1 MYNILIIRDIC
12 YFWHYSKNFY
22 SHQNYKMK
30 KLLFTLIFTTIF
42 MDISAQKPN
51 LESTKTAIEA
61 KLKTVEGEFAV
72 AFKDLQTG
80 KTLFI
85 NEKENF
91 HAASTM
97 KTPVMIEVFKQ
108 AKAEKFK
115 LSDSILVKNEFKS
128 IVDGSPY
135 NMDIADDSGDGMYKM
150 IGKKMTI
157 YDLTYQMIIVSSNLA
172 TNILIDLVDA
182 KNANESMR
190 KLGAKDI
197 QVLRGVEDQKAF
209 DKGLSNTTT
218 AYDLMLIFEKIAQ
231 NKVIDKKSCEEMRKI
246 LFDQK
251 FNEIIPE
258 KLPKTVKVAHK
269 TGSITGV
276 QHDSG
281 IVYLP
286 DGRKYVLVL
295 LSKKLKN
302 ANAGVKVLAEVSEM
316 IYGLM

>member
-1 MYNILIIRDIC
+1 
-12 YFWHYSKNFY
+12 
-22 SHQNYKMK
+22 MK
-30 KLLFTLIFTTIF
+30 KLFFTLIFSIMLSDIF
-42 MDISAQKPN
+42 AQKFSIEN
-51 LESTKTAIEA
+51 LKLAIEA
-61 KLKTVEGEFAV
+61 KLKTVEGEYAV

-97 KTPVMIEVFKQ
+97 KTPVMIEVFEQ
-108 AKAEKFK
+108 AKEGKFR
-115 LSDSILVKNEFKS
+115 LTDSIFVKNGFKS

-135 NMDIADDSGDGMYKM
+135 SMDIADDSGDGMYKM

-157 YDLTYQMIIVSSNLA
+157 YDLTYQMITVSSNLA

-182 KNANESMR
+182 KNANASMR

-197 QVLRGVEDQKAF
+197 KVLRGVEDQKAF

-286 DGRKYVLVL
+286 DGRKYVLVV

-302 ANAGVKVLAEVSEM
+302 VDAGVKILAEVSEM
-316 IYGLM
+316 VYGLF

>member
-1 MYNILIIRDIC
+1 MP
-12 YFWHYSKNFY
+12 
-22 SHQNYKMK
+22 
-30 KLLFTLIFTTIF
+30 IF
-42 MDISAQKPN
+42 AQKQTSEN
-51 LESTKTAIEA
+51 LKIAIET
-61 KLKTVEGEFAV
+61 KLRSVEGEFAV

-108 AKAEKFK
+108 AKAGKFK

-128 IVDGSPY
+128 IVDGSTFGL
-135 NMDIADDSGDGMYKM
+135 DIRDDSGDGMYKK
-150 IGKKMTI
+150 IGQKMTI

-182 KNANESMR
+182 KNANASMR

-209 DKGLSNTTT
+209 DKGLSNSVT

-231 NKVIDKKSCEEMRKI
+231 NKVIDKKSCDEMRKI
-246 LFDQK
+246 LFNQK
-251 FNEIIPE
+251 FNKIIPE
-258 KLPKTVKVAHK
+258 KLPKAVKVAHK

-302 ANAGVKVLAEVSEM
+302 ADAGVKVLAEVSEM
-316 IYGLM
+316 IYVFM

>member
-1 MYNILIIRDIC
+1 
-12 YFWHYSKNFY
+12 
-22 SHQNYKMK
+22 MK
-30 KLLFTLIFTTIF
+30 KLFFTFIFYIIL
-42 MDISAQKPN
+42 MDISAQKPS

-61 KLKTVEGEFAV
+61 KLKNVEGEFAV

-108 AKAEKFK
+108 AKAGKFK
-115 LSDSILVKNEFKS
+115 LTDSILVKNEFKS

-135 NMDIADDSGDGMYKM
+135 SMDIADDSGDGMYKM

-302 ANAGVKVLAEVSEM
+302 ADAGVKVLAEVSEM
-316 IYGLM
+316 IYGVM

>member
-1 MYNILIIRDIC
+1 M
-12 YFWHYSKNFY
+12 KN
-22 SHQNYKMK
+22 
-30 KLLFTLIFTTIF
+30 LLFTLIFSLII
-42 MDISAQKPN
+42 MDNFAQKN
-51 LESTKTAIEA
+51 SLDNTKTLIES
-61 KLKTVEGEFAV
+61 KLKGVEGEFAV

-108 AKAEKFK
+108 AKAGKFK
-115 LSDSILVKNEFKS
+115 LTDSILVKNEFKS
-128 IVDGSPY
+128 IVDGSIFGL
-135 NMDIADDSGDGMYKM
+135 DISDDSADDMYKR
-150 IGKKMTI
+150 IGKRMTI

-182 KNANESMR
+182 KKAQASMR
-190 KLGAKDI
+190 KLGANDI
-197 QVLRGVEDQKAF
+197 AVLRGVEDKKAF
-209 DKGLSNTTT
+209 EKGLNNSVT
-218 AYDLMLIFEKIAQ
+218 AFDLLLIFEKIAQ
-231 NKVIDKKSCEEMRKI
+231 NKVIDKKSCDEMLKI

-251 FNEIIPE
+251 FNTVIPA
-258 KLPKTVKVAHK
+258 KLPKDVKVAHK

-281 IVYLP
+281 IIFLP
-286 DGRKYVLVL
+286 DGRKYILIL

-302 ANAGVKVLAEVSEM
+302 ADAGVEVLSEVSEM
-316 IYGLM
+316 IYGVVK

>member
-1 MYNILIIRDIC
+1 MSII
-12 YFWHYSKNFY
+12 
-22 SHQNYKMK
+22 
-30 KLLFTLIFTTIF
+30 
-42 MDISAQKPN
+42 AQQSTSEN
-51 LESTKTAIEA
+51 LKTAIET
-61 KLKTVEGEFAV
+61 KLKSVEGEFAV

-108 AKAEKFK
+108 AKAGKFM
-115 LSDSILVKNEFKS
+115 LTDSILVKNEFKS
-128 IVDGSPY
+128 IVDGSLY
-135 NMDIADDSGDGMYKM
+135 GMDINDDSADGMYKH

-197 QVLRGVEDQKAF
+197 QVLRGVEDKKAF
-209 DKGLSNTTT
+209 EKGLNNSVT
-218 AYDLMLIFEKIAQ
+218 AFDLMLIFEKIAQ
-231 NKVIDKKSCEEMRKI
+231 NKVIDKRSCDEMRKI

-258 KLPKTVKVAHK
+258 KLPKDVKVAHK

-286 DGRKYVLVL
+286 DGRKYILVL

-302 ANAGVKVLAEVSEM
+302 ADAGVKVLAEISEM
-316 IYGLM
+316 IYNAVK

>member
-1 MYNILIIRDIC
+1 M
-12 YFWHYSKNFY
+12 
-22 SHQNYKMK
+22 
-30 KLLFTLIFTTIF
+30 IFSA
-42 MDISAQKPN
+42 MLHDISAQKPTI
-51 LESTKTAIEA
+51 ESLKTAIEA

-72 AFKDLQTG
+72 SFKDLQTG

-108 AKAEKFK
+108 AKAGKFK
-115 LSDSILVKNEFKS
+115 LTDSILVKNEFKS
-128 IVDGSPY
+128 IVDGSVY
-135 NMDIADDSGDGMYKM
+135 GMDIADDSADGMYKQ

-209 DKGLSNTTT
+209 DKGLNNSVT

-231 NKVIDKKSCEEMRKI
+231 NKVIGKKSCEEMREI

-258 KLPKTVKVAHK
+258 KLPKDIKVAHK

-302 ANAGVKVLAEVSEM
+302 ADAGVKVLAKVSEM

>member
-1 MYNILIIRDIC
+1 M
-12 YFWHYSKNFY
+12 
-22 SHQNYKMK
+22 Q
-30 KLLFTLIFTTIF
+30 KLFFTLIFSV
-42 MDISAQKPN
+42 MLLEISAQKPN

-61 KLKTVEGEFAV
+61 KLKIIEGVFAV

-85 NEKENF
+85 NEKESF

-108 AKAEKFK
+108 AKAGKFK
-115 LSDSILVKNEFKS
+115 LTDSILVKNEFKS

-135 NMDIADDSGDGMYKM
+135 SMDIADDSGDGMYKM

-182 KNANESMR
+182 KNANETMR

-218 AYDLMLIFEKIAQ
+218 AYDLMVIFEKIAQ

-302 ANAGVKVLAEVSEM
+302 ADAGVKVLAEVSEM
-316 IYGLM
+316 IYGLL

>member
-1 MYNILIIRDIC
+1 MKSLLI
-12 YFWHYSKNFY
+12 S
-22 SHQNYKMK
+22 
-30 KLLFTLIFTTIF
+30 TIF
-42 MDISAQKPN
+42 LGIMNLVFAQKPSI
-51 LESTKTAIEA
+51 ETAKALIEN
-61 KLKTVEGEFAV
+61 KLKSVEGEFAV

-80 KTLFI
+80 QTLFI
-85 NEKENF
+85 NEKESF

-108 AKAEKFK
+108 AKAGKFK
-115 LSDSILVKNEFKS
+115 LTDSILVKNEFKS
-128 IVDGSPY
+128 IVDGSLY
-135 NMDIADDSGDGMYKM
+135 NMDIADDSGDGMYKQ

-182 KNANESMR
+182 KNANATMR

-209 DKGLSNTTT
+209 DKGLNNSTT
-218 AYDLMLIFEKIAQ
+218 AFDLMLIFEKIAK
-231 NKVIDKKSCEEMRKI
+231 NKVIDKQSCEAMTKI

-251 FNEIIPE
+251 FNEIIPAN
-258 KLPKTVKVAHK
+258 LPKDVRVAHK

-281 IVYLP
+281 IVFLP

-302 ANAGVKVLAEVSEM
+302 ADEGVKVLAEVSEL

>member
-1 MYNILIIRDIC
+1 
-12 YFWHYSKNFY
+12 
-22 SHQNYKMK
+22 MK
-30 KLLFTLIFTTIF
+30 KLFFTLIFSVMLNDIF
-42 MDISAQKPN
+42 AQKLSSEN
-51 LESTKTAIEA
+51 LKSAIEA
-61 KLKTVEGEFAV
+61 KLKTVGGEYAV

-85 NEKENF
+85 NENENF

-108 AKAEKFK
+108 AKAGKFK

-135 NMDIADDSGDGMYKM
+135 SMDIADDSGDGMYKM

-157 YDLTYQMIIVSSNLA
+157 YDLTYQMITVSSNLA
-172 TNILIDLVDA
+172 TNILIELVDA
-182 KNANESMR
+182 KNANASMR

-197 QVLRGVEDQKAF
+197 KVLRGVEDQKAF

-231 NKVIDKKSCEEMRKI
+231 NKVIDKKSCDEMRKI

-302 ANAGVKVLAEVSEM
+302 VDAGVKMLAEVSEM
-316 IYGLM
+316 VYGLF

>member
-1 MYNILIIRDIC
+1 M
-12 YFWHYSKNFY
+12 
-22 SHQNYKMK
+22 Q
-30 KLLFTLIFTTIF
+30 KLFFTLIFSV
-42 MDISAQKPN
+42 MLLEISAQKPTIEN
-51 LESTKTAIEA
+51 LKSAIET
-61 KLKTVEGEFAV
+61 KLKSVEGEFAV

-108 AKAEKFK
+108 AKAGKFK
-115 LSDSILVKNEFKS
+115 LTDSILVKNEFKS

-135 NMDIADDSGDGMYKM
+135 SMDIADDSGDGMYKM

-182 KNANESMR
+182 KNANQSMR
-190 KLGAKDI
+190 ALGAKDI

-302 ANAGVKVLAEVSEM
+302 ADAGVKVLAEVSEM
-316 IYGLM
+316 IYELVK

>member
-1 MYNILIIRDIC
+1 M
-12 YFWHYSKNFY
+12 
-22 SHQNYKMK
+22 
-30 KLLFTLIFTTIF
+30 LL
-42 MDISAQKPN
+42 DISAQKQN
-51 LESTKTAIEA
+51 FDATKTAIEA
-61 KLKTVEGEFAV
+61 KLKAVDGVFAV

-108 AKAEKFK
+108 AKAGKFK
-115 LSDSILVKNEFKS
+115 LTDSILVKNEFKS

-135 NMDIADDSGDGMYKM
+135 SMDIADDSGDGMYKQ

-182 KNANESMR
+182 KNANQSMR
-190 KLGAKDI
+190 ALGAKDI

-218 AYDLMLIFEKIAQ
+218 AYDLMLIFEKIAE

-302 ANAGVKVLAEVSEM
+302 ADAGVKVLAEVSEM
-316 IYGLM
+316 IYDSVK

>member
-1 MYNILIIRDIC
+1 MKNL
-12 YFWHYSKNFY
+12 YFY
-22 SHQNYKMK
+22 
-30 KLLFTLIFTTIF
+30 LLFGFSLSIFAQKRTSENLKTTI
-42 MDISAQKPN
+42 
-51 LESTKTAIEA
+51 ET
-61 KLKTVEGEFAV
+61 KLKSVEGEFAV

-80 KTLFI
+80 QTLFI
-85 NEKENF
+85 NERTNF

-108 AKAEKFK
+108 AKAGKFK
-115 LSDSILVKNEFKS
+115 LSDSIVVKNEFKS
-128 IVDGSPY
+128 IVDGSSFSL
-135 NMDIADDSGDGMYKM
+135 DISDDSGDGMYKK
-150 IGKKMTI
+150 IGQKMTI

-182 KNANESMR
+182 KNANATMR
-190 KLGAKDI
+190 KLGATDI

-209 DKGLSNTTT
+209 DKGFNNSVT
-218 AYDLMLIFEKIAQ
+218 AYDLMIIFEKIAQ
-231 NKVIDKKSCEEMRKI
+231 NRVINKKSCEGMKKI

-251 FNEIIPE
+251 FNEIIPAN
-258 KLPKTVKVAHK
+258 LPKDVRVAHK

-286 DGRKYVLVL
+286 DGRKYILVL

-302 ANAGVKVLAEVSEM
+302 ADAGVKVLAEVSEM

>member
-1 MYNILIIRDIC
+1 MLN
-12 YFWHYSKNFY
+12 H
-22 SHQNYKMK
+22 
-30 KLLFTLIFTTIF
+30 IF
-42 MDISAQKPN
+42 AQKLAIEN
-51 LESTKTAIEA
+51 LKSAIEA
-61 KLKTVEGEFAV
+61 KLKTVEGQFAV

-91 HAASTM
+91 HAASTI

-108 AKAEKFK
+108 AKAGKFK

-135 NMDIADDSGDGMYKM
+135 SMDIADDSGDGMYKM

-182 KNANESMR
+182 RNANESMR

-209 DKGLSNTTT
+209 EKGLNNTTT

-231 NKVIDKKSCEEMRKI
+231 NKVIDKRSCEEMRKI

-251 FNEIIPE
+251 FNEIIPD
-258 KLPKTVKVAHK
+258 KLPKNVKVAHK

-286 DGRKYVLVL
+286 DGREYVLVL

-302 ANAGVKVLAEVSEM
+302 VDFGVKILAEVSEA
-316 IYGLM
+316 IYGFF